1 MTYGPVDFY
10 VFEFQNE
17 KLKGEVLPELIDLV
31 QKGVVRVIDLVIIQK
46 DKDGVHAA
54 IEIQELDADTLAIY
68 DPLQAEISGLI
79 QVEDVDAIAEQME
92 NNTTAAALMIE
103 NLWAIKFKQAL
114 LNANARLLEQVR
126 LPHEDVEEALA
137 KIASVE
143 EK

>member
-1 MTYGPVDFY
+1 MTYGPIDFY
-10 VFEFQNE
+10 VFEFRNE
-17 KLKGEVLPELIDLV
+17 KLKGEILPELIDLV

-54 IEIQELDADTLAIY
+54 IELQELDTDTLAIY
-68 DPLQAEISGLI
+68 DPLNAEISGLI

-92 NNTTAAALMIE
+92 NDTTAAALMIE

-114 LNANARLLEQVR
+114 LNADARVLEQVR

-137 KIASVE
+137 KIAGVE